1 MIFGRLRRCDSG
13 SSLLEFA
20 LVLPILLVL
29 VIGLV
34 DLGRAGYFGILTSNA
49 ARAGAQY
56 GAQTL
61 YTSKDFTGM
70 SSAAIADAPNVG
82 LSAVGTQLCTVN
94 GGALTTSCPSNI
106 TGQTVVYYVKVHV
119 SGTFASL
126 IRYPGLPPSI
136 NIDGESVMRVVAQ

>member
-29 VIGLV
+29 LIGLF

-56 GAQTL
+56 GAQSMF
-61 YTSKDFTGM
+61 TSTDTTGM
-70 SSAAIADAPNVG
+70 SNAAIADAPNIG
-82 LSAVGTQLCTVN
+82 LTAVGTTLCTVN
-94 GGALTTSCPSNI
+94 GGALTGCPTNI
-106 TGQTVVYYVKVHV
+106 TGLTVVYYVKVHV

-126 IRYPGLPPSI
+126 VRYPGLPPQI
-136 NIDGESVMRVVAQ
+136 NISGDSVMRVVAQ